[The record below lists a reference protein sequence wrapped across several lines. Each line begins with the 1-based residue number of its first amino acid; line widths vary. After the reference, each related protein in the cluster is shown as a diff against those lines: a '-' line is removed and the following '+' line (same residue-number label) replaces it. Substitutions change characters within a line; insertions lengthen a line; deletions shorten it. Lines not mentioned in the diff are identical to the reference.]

1 MQLRNLGDIKMQH
14 YNIDTCAMLVEVNAS
29 VWTARKLD
37 RATTD
42 EVIIRKNAAS
52 KGAARVNKH
61 LLAGRPELEVIVAH
75 VGGVRGYVYENT
87 LPWSDSGL
95 RLLPVVKFQE
105 FNTRMK
111 VDEDKYWELCKS
123 FVDIYPSLI
132 TAQALQLGD
141 MFKREDFPSA
151 DTILHKFGFQV
162 SYMPVPTAG
171 DFRVDIGND
180 AQAELKAQLD
190 KLADDRVKSAM
201 DDIKGKLRNHLFH
214 MSNRLA
220 VDVVDNVPKVRGF
233 HDSLLDYGH
242 DLCDLVKTL
251 NLTQDVELEDARA
264 AFERCLNGITTR
276 TNKRGR
282 EVSVADTLREDM
294 GKRSAVKA
302 QVDEILN
309 KFTW

>member
-1 MQLRNLGDIKMQH
+1 MQH

-42 EVIIRKNAAS
+42 EVITSKNAAS

-61 LLAGRPELEVIVAH
+61 LLAGRPELEVIITH

-111 VDEDKYWELCKS
+111 VEEDKYWELCKS
-123 FVDIYPSLI
+123 FVDVYPSLI

-162 SYMPVPTAG
+162 NYMPVPTAG
-171 DFRVDIGND
+171 DFRVDIGNE
-180 AQAELKAQLD
+180 AQAELKAQLV
-190 KLADDRVKSAM
+190 KLADERLTSAM
-201 DDIKGKLRNHLFH
+201 DDIKGKLKAHLVH
-214 MSNRLA
+214 MSGRLA
-220 VDVVDNVPKVRGF
+220 VDIVDNVPKVRGF
-233 HDSLLDYGH
+233 HDSLIEYGF
-242 DLCDLVKTL
+242 DLCDMVKSL

-264 AFERCLNGITTR
+264 ALERCLGGITTR

-282 EVSVADTLREDM
+282 ELTVADTLREDM

>member
-1 MQLRNLGDIKMQH
+1 MQR
-14 YNIDTCAMLVEVNAS
+14 YNIDTSAMLVEVNAS

-42 EVIIRKNAAS
+42 EVITRKNAAS

-61 LLAGRPELEVIVAH
+61 LLAGRPELEVIIAH
-75 VGGVRGYVYENT
+75 VGSVRGYVYENT

-95 RLLPVVKFQE
+95 RLLPVVNFKA
-105 FNTRMK
+105 FNERMK
-111 VDEDKYWELCKS
+111 VDEDAYWKLCQT
-123 FVDIYPSLI
+123 FVDVYPTLI

-141 MFKREDFPSA
+141 MFKREDFPSP
-151 DTILHKFGFQV
+151 DSILHKFGFQV
-162 SYMPVPTAG
+162 NYMPVPTAG

-180 AQAELKAQLD
+180 AQAELKAQLV
-190 KLADDRVKSAM
+190 KLADDRIKSAM
-201 DDIKGKLRNHLFH
+201 DDIKGKLKAHLVH
-214 MSNRLA
+214 MSGRLA

-233 HDSLLDYGH
+233 HDSLIEYGF
-242 DLCDLVKTL
+242 DLCDMVKSL
-251 NLTQDVELEDARA
+251 NLTQDIELENARA
-264 AFERCLNGITTR
+264 ALERCLESITTR

-282 EVSVADTLREDM
+282 ELSVADTLREDM

>member
-1 MQLRNLGDIKMQH
+1 MQR
-14 YNIDTCAMLVEVNAS
+14 YNIDTSAMLVEVNAS

-42 EVIIRKNAAS
+42 EVITRKNAAS

-61 LLAGRPELEVIVAH
+61 LLAGRPELEVIIAH
-75 VGGVRGYVYENT
+75 VGSVRGYVYENT

-95 RLLPVVKFQE
+95 RLLPVVNFKA
-105 FNTRMK
+105 FNERMK
-111 VDEDKYWELCKS
+111 VDEDAYWKLCQT
-123 FVDIYPSLI
+123 FVDVYPTLI

-141 MFKREDFPSA
+141 MFKREDFPSP
-151 DTILHKFGFQV
+151 DSILHKFGFQV
-162 SYMPVPTAG
+162 NYMPVPTAG

-180 AQAELKAQLD
+180 AQAELKAQLV
-190 KLADDRVKSAM
+190 KLADDRIKSAM
-201 DDIKGKLRNHLFH
+201 DDIKGKLKAHLVH
-214 MSNRLA
+214 MSGRLA
-220 VDVVDNVPKVRGF
+220 VDIVDNVPKVRGF
-233 HDSLLDYGH
+233 HDSLVEYGF
-242 DLCDLVKTL
+242 DLCDMVKSL
-251 NLTQDVELEDARA
+251 NLTQDVELENARA
-264 AFERCLNGITTR
+264 ALERCLANITTR

-282 EVSVADTLREDM
+282 ELSVADTLREDM